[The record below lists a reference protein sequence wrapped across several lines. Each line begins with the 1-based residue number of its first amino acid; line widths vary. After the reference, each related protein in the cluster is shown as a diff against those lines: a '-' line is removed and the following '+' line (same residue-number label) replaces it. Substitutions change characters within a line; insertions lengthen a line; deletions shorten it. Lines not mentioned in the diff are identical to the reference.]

1 MEIILFSLYMKS
13 FYLQQFEEKFKEL
26 INELSTKFTD
36 KIEIEVYKRSLDKL
50 DYTKIVKHFAE
61 QLQPYSNLVSESND
75 DLFKI
80 EKLEFIDQISFNE
93 IWESDLGETDRKSIW
108 QYIQILYLLSNLI
121 IDNSISEN
129 KTNIKDNKQCD
140 IDNKQCDI
148 DNDENIEC
156 NDSNESVSTNNEI
169 PNIDGDFSNSQE
181 TINKMIETM
190 KTNISNTDKEQLDI
204 NNISKEQIENATN
217 EVKNRFQSS
226 DNDDNIMGDMI
237 TEINKELNN
246 MVDNKDEVDNNN
258 NNSELNPQLDMMS
271 KMLNI
276 DSKGLGG
283 IMNIANRVS
292 QKFQDRVENGELNP
306 NDLMQSAQS
315 MLMGMQNMK

>member
-1 MEIILFSLYMKS
+1 MKS

-26 INELSTKFTD
+26 INELSVKFPD
-36 KIEIEVYKRSLDKL
+36 KIEIEVYKRSLNKL
-50 DYTKIVKHFAE
+50 DYIKIVKHFAE

-140 IDNKQCDI
+140 I
-148 DNDENIEC
+148 ENGENSEC
-156 NDSNESVSTNNEI
+156 TNSNESVSTNNEI
-169 PNIDGDFSNSQE
+169 PNIDGDFSKSQE

-226 DNDDNIMGDMI
+226 DNDNNIMGDMI

-246 MVDNKDEVDNNN
+246 MVDNKDDSNNN
-258 NNSELNPQLDMMS
+258 DNNSEFNPQLDMMS

-292 QKFQDRVENGELNP
+292 QKFQDRVESGDLNP